1 MIAEDH
7 KIKQAGTGS
16 WKDTLPHKDTIRHD
30 TTVRHIGASGS
41 VLGIISASACV
52 FPKQKMYIFPL
63 PLPVRLYAALGAFG
77 IGSAYCWA
85 QGLLPSIGHTGHL
98 GGMAFGIAYYFLAL
112 KWRLQMEAIG
122 LAAGIV
128 QLVGLTTKTIKS
140 LGVESG
146 PLDQL
151 RNALQQLIKRPKPKE
166 GIGSVTSA
174 LAWDLNKSYCLEV
187 LDTIERAKS
196 RVTLAFQDDTLK
208 LTQAIKEDT
217 ARIGTTIDD
226 RVSTLSLGID
236 GIHQKCDLEERRT
249 ILEWLSPLNFYRV
262 QQDISARREADTGQW
277 FPDAPEFQK
286 WTYGANNTLC
296 CPGMPGAGKS
306 ILASLPVDFLRQLP
320 GKDPPIGV
328 EAVYCNFKD
337 QEQQTLE
344 NLLTSV
350 CVQLLQESSTLP
362 SKLMDLYET
371 CSSKGIRPGLQK
383 ILPVFRDAVNAC
395 GLVYLVVDAL
405 DECMEEVRNDFISNM
420 IAISLNL
427 KLLVKT
433 RYIDSIMNRFTSSP
447 QLQVRTDSGDLN
459 KYIRSR
465 IQRLA
470 VQVQPQVA
478 DEICRSIIAQADGM
492 FLVAKLHVDS
502 LASKASMKT
511 LKQAVKNLSGTLNDL
526 YDNAIQ
532 RIHTTLSHEFRNLAK
547 KALHWV
553 ASTYRPLPVDA
564 LLVALAIEP
573 GEKHFDPDGCPSISL
588 VLDICAG
595 LLILDEQSKVIR
607 LVHYTLQ
614 DYVNAQ
620 ERAIYTKVHCSIARI
635 CMTYLD
641 FGCTVDHS
649 KEIEE

>member
-1 MIAEDH
+1 
-7 KIKQAGTGS
+7 
-16 WKDTLPHKDTIRHD
+16 
-30 TTVRHIGASGS
+30 
-41 VLGIISASACV
+41 
-52 FPKQKMYIFPL
+52 
-63 PLPVRLYAALGAFG
+63 
-77 IGSAYCWA
+77 
-85 QGLLPSIGHTGHL
+85 
-98 GGMAFGIAYYFLAL
+98 
-112 KWRLQMEAIG
+112 
-122 LAAGIV
+122 
-128 QLVGLTTKTIKS
+128 
-140 LGVESG
+140 
-146 PLDQL
+146 
-151 RNALQQLIKRPKPKE
+151 
-166 GIGSVTSA
+166 
-174 LAWDLNKSYCLEV
+174 
-187 LDTIERAKS
+187 
-196 RVTLAFQDDTLK
+196 
-208 LTQAIKEDT
+208 
-217 ARIGTTIDD
+217 
-226 RVSTLSLGID
+226 
-236 GIHQKCDLEERRT
+236 
-249 ILEWLSPLNFYRV
+249 
-262 QQDISARREADTGQW
+262 
-277 FPDAPEFQK
+277 
-286 WTYGANNTLC
+286 
-296 CPGMPGAGKS
+296 
-306 ILASLPVDFLRQLP
+306 
-320 GKDPPIGV
+320 
-328 EAVYCNFKD
+328 
-337 QEQQTLE
+337 
-344 NLLTSV
+344 
-350 CVQLLQESSTLP
+350 
-362 SKLMDLYET
+362 
-371 CSSKGIRPGLQK
+371 
-383 ILPVFRDAVNAC
+383 
-395 GLVYLVVDAL
+395 
-405 DECMEEVRNDFISNM
+405 M

-427 KLLVKT
+427 KLLVTT

-465 IQRLA
+465 IQPLA

-492 FLVAKLHVDS
+492 FLVAKLNVDS

-620 ERAIYTKVHCSIARI
+620 ERATYTKVHCSIARI

-649 KEIEE
+649 KEIEERGEKYSSADNNEGIGTENVFIFTALLFLSGYVLQQQTVRSLQAAIKPQPAVVQPPPSPVLAKHFDTPPGHSFFDKYLASNRPKGGWAKVAYVQLLREHLHVCNAVMLFAVLEEQDSLAQRVILYPKEWDEKKEVTGKGLLDINPQVETSKRLLREAAKRYKVMLQPIKPMIKFGDESVFPLAGLLSLSGYNRVVYLPPSGLILDSSGLDHLFTLPMESTMLGISAGSEDETHTPSIVLMRPSKESFKETLASLTTDKSSEEEFLGKIPLLPDLPDDQIHVLAKTSGLRDEDDAFDADKFMDGTSYVHISDPDILGPEYDVSPQMLASVRPMKPEPKKAWQDIYEKYRQQRMDVCGLDLEPVPKLLKDPVKAPGQETLS